1 MSSRFFEFFCP
12 VKVIA
17 GKAALEHLP
26 WEMQGLS
33 VKRPMIVTD
42 KGIHQAGLL
51 EPVLAAC
58 REGGVQIAAIFD
70 DVPPDSSTS
79 VVREI
84 ATLYRDK
91 HCDAIIA
98 LGGGSA
104 IDTGKAANIL
114 VSMGGDDLEQYSGA
128 GILKHP
134 LRPFFVIP
142 TTAGTGSEVTSV
154 AVISD
159 EQRGVKLP
167 FTSSFLLPDAAI
179 IDPRMTLT
187 LPPHITAATAMD
199 ALTHATEAF
208 IGLAKNPLSDAYATA
223 AIQKIGQWLLPV
235 MNDPKNEEGRLELAL
250 ASTMAGIAFSN
261 SMVGL
266 VHALGHATGAK
277 CHLPHGVCM
286 SLYLPYALEYNLE
299 YIREPLG
306 ELLLHLEGPERY
318 AQTPPEQRAE
328 SCIAAIRALRD
339 QLHQRCGLPRT
350 LKETGQVEF
359 SQLEAIAQLALDDGA
374 ILFSPQEV
382 SFEDA
387 HALVRKAWS

>member
-33 VKRPMIVTD
+33 VERPMIVTD

-58 REGGVQIAAIFD
+58 HEGGLQIAAIFD

-84 ATLYRDK
+84 AALYRDK

-114 VSMGGDDLEQYSGA
+114 VSMGGDNLEQYSGA

-167 FTSSFLLPDAAI
+167 FTSSFLLPNAAI

-235 MNDPKNEEGRLELAL
+235 MDDPKNEEGRLELAL

-306 ELLLHLEGPERY
+306 ELLLHLEGPEY
-318 AQTPPEQRAE
+318 HAQTPQEQRAE
-328 SCIAAIRALRD
+328 SCIAAIRGLRD
-339 QLHQRCGLPRT
+339 QLHQRCGLART

-359 SQLEAIAQLALDDGA
+359 SQLEAIAHLALDDGA

-387 HALVRKAWS
+387 HALVHRAWS